1 MNKMSSGDMTE
12 FEACFTFACPK
23 FLSAIPPS
31 LEEPPTA
38 AGEALHKEP
47 LRLQMKVFMDEVKQ
61 QMLLPTVRSYLK
73 LYTSMPL
80 EKLADY
86 MSITVDELEGH
97 LGARGRL
104 PVRVRS
110 GLLHRQEH
118 DPHRR
123 HEGGPQVRR
132 LLHPANPQVRGAA
145 PHSQETEDVESM

>member
-1 MNKMSSGDMTE
+1 MTE

-86 MSITVDELEGH
+86 MSITGRMNFKINFVLS
-97 LGARGRL
+97 RGSKKYTQ
-104 PVRVRS
+104 P
-110 GLLHRQEH
+110 LLICR
-118 DPHRR
+118 
-123 HEGGPQVRR
+123 
-132 LLHPANPQVRGAA
+132 
-145 PHSQETEDVESM
+145 

>member
-1 MNKMSSGDMTE
+1 MTE
-12 FEACFTFACPK
+12 FEACYTFACPK

-31 LEEPPTA
+31 LEEAPSA

-86 MSITVDELEGH
+86 MSITVDELEMENNVLEAAHRSKMPRRPNTSLSVDLLEMFAGT
-97 LGARGRL
+97 L
-104 PVRVRS
+104 PYKTDAKTKS
-110 GLLHRQEH
+110 IYMIGW
-118 DPHRR
+118 
-123 HEGGPQVRR
+123 
-132 LLHPANPQVRGAA
+132 
-145 PHSQETEDVESM
+145 